1 MGEERVLGVAATR
14 APGGF
19 DVCLP
24 LLGVHRGRTGYDVDG
39 LSGGHPLAGL

>member
-1 MGEERVLGVAATR
+1 MGEERVLGVAATT

-24 LLGVHRGRTGYDVDG
+24 LMGVHRGRTGCDVDG
-39 LSGGHPLAGL
+39 LSGGASLAGL